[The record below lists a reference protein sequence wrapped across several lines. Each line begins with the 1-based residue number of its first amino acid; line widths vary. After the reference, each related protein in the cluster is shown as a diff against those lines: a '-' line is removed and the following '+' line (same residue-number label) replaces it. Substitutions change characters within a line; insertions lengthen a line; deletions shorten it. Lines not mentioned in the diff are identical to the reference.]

1 MNWKKF
7 HAKKELSQCLE
18 KLVLNTYFHFLER
31 LLKTIHVYMGKSI
44 QEWTKSNLWKEAF
57 KKLEVIGSA
66 CLGRPY
72 HFKLFKGCLPQI
84 LLGPFSNT
92 LTHVVALLIEEV
104 IWTVRLLL
112 LPSITLCPYSSS
124 YWWYNK
130 FDKFAKFY
138 YTLKHFVQMSLEA
151 ISSKNG
157 YERCFFF
164 TNIY

>member
-31 LLKTIHVYMGKSI
+31 LLKTIHNVYISI

-92 LTHVVALLIEEV
+92 LTHVIALLIEEI

-112 LPSITLCPYSSS
+112 LPSITLFLTQVHTDDITSLTSSRNS
-124 YWWYNK
+124 IIHWNILSRW
-130 FDKFAKFY
+130 
-138 YTLKHFVQMSLEA
+138 VWRPSLL
-151 ISSKNG
+151 
-157 YERCFFF
+157 RMDMRDVFF